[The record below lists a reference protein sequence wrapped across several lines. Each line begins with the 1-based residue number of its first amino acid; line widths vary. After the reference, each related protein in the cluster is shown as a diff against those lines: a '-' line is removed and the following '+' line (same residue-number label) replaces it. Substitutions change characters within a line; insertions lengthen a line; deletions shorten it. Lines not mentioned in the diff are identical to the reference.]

1 MNEFLFIL
9 IGTLTFHSKIVCT
22 CIPVISHV
30 WLLSH
35 HCNNLEWPITLH
47 NQSCLLEWQEKS
59 IFIEIWLSDTKEE
72 MTVLFED
79 PKF

>member
-9 IGTLTFHSKIVCT
+9 IGTLMFHPKIVCT
-22 CIPVISHV
+22 YIPVISHV
-30 WLLSH
+30 WFPSH
-35 HCNNLEWPITLH
+35 HRNNLDWPIILYH
-47 NQSCLLEWQEKS
+47 QSCLLKWQEKS

-72 MTVLFED
+72 MIVLSED